1 MFMRPGSV
9 LLCKLN
15 SNICTDL
22 SDTPCIQHIQ
32 YTDETCVNSTHW
44 QSDNVMGIQGKV
56 NSEYLHKLD
65 SLHSGGFNGLFP
77 RTKPIFKDGC
87 AKDYQGE
94 INSHYL

>member
-1 MFMRPGSV
+1 
-9 LLCKLN
+9 
-15 SNICTDL
+15 
-22 SDTPCIQHIQ
+22 
-32 YTDETCVNSTHW
+32 
-44 QSDNVMGIQGKV
+44 MGIQGKV